1 VAVIRYDACI
11 DRGLAW
17 VLGGARA
24 SEVPMAEMAE
34 ELS

>member
-1 VAVIRYDACI
+1 MTRALIG
-11 DRGLAW
+11 GLAW